1 MALAIYSYP
10 GDYRV
15 TRAQILAAYA
25 GIDLEV
31 RDSKAPEYKQLCPTG
46 KSVVLSTP
54 TGSIFGGNAVA
65 RYLAR
70 LRSDS
75 GLYGHSN
82 LDTALVD
89 QWVDFS
95 AHDLEPPCQIWLLP
109 VKGVIAFNGKHYSD
123 SRKDVEQALG
133 VLNDYLQNETYLV
146 GNRISLADIAVAT
159 ALIEMYTEVF
169 DPKFRERFVN
179 LNRWFDTMVNQRPFQ
194 EIVGKVELAKQEK
207 RAPKPPK
214 EVEEKEQKGG
224 AQQQQGGNKQQ
235 QQQQGGKQQQQQG
248 GKQQGQQQGQ
258 QGGKPQQQQ
267 KPKED
272 KKDKDDEGPD
282 DDVPRE
288 AKKKSALD
296 SLPPSSMSLDA
307 TKKDFWSE
315 KPYNKN
321 FFNTFW
327 EKLDAAGFSLYE
339 QLYNYN
345 NENKVFFMTC
355 NQLGGFLQRCDAVRK
370 YGMGVMSIIGPNEDD
385 GPFEVQGAWLFRG
398 PQVPDEMT
406 KENPDAEYY
415 TWKKVDPSNPSDR
428 KRFEAHFTADN
439 LAATTGKV
447 YPVLERRYFK

>member
-10 GDYRV
+10 GDYKV

-46 KSVVLSTP
+46 KSVVLVTP

-75 GLYGHSN
+75 GLYGHSF
-82 LDTALVD
+82 LDAALVD

-109 VKGVIAFNGKHYSD
+109 VKGIIAFNGKHYAD
-123 SRKDVEQALG
+123 ARKDVEQALG
-133 VLNDYLQNETYLV
+133 VLNDHLLHETFLV

-159 ALIEMYTEVF
+159 ALTEMYTEVF

-179 LNRWFDTMVNQRPFQ
+179 VNRWFDTLVNQRPFQ
-194 EIVGKVELAKQEK
+194 EVVGKLELAKQEK

-214 EVEEKEQKGG
+214 PEVEEKEQKGG
-224 AQQQQGGNKQQ
+224 PQQ
-235 QQQQGGKQQQQQG
+235 QQQQGGKQQQQQQQG
-248 GKQQGQQQGQ
+248 GKQQQQQQ

-267 KPKED
+267 KPKD
-272 KKDKDDEGPD
+272 KEEKAGGDDGGD

-288 AKKKSALD
+288 PKKKSALD

-327 EKLDAAGFSLYE
+327 DKLDTNGFSLYE

-370 YGMGVMSIIGPNEDD
+370 YAMGVMTIIGPNEDD

-406 KENPDAEYY
+406 KENPDSEYY
-415 TWKKVDPSNPSDR
+415 TWRKIDPSNPQDR
-428 KRFEAHFTADN
+428 QRFANHFVADN
-439 LAATTGKV
+439 LIATTGKV
-447 YPVLERRYFK
+447 YPILERRYFK